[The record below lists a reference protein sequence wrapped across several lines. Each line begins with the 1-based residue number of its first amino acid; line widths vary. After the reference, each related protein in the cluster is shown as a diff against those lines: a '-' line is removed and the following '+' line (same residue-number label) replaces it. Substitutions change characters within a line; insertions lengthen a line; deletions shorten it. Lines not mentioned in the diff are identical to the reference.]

1 MDSAGNIARHE
12 TASQPQAGIMAEAL
26 LAGQDAAM
34 EGPPEFAPRAVRQR
48 VLIRAAMHVTGLPVQ
63 DAIVR
68 NVSERGMC
76 VSTRGEMPRVD
87 ETVRLSLPCGLAR
100 DGTVRWTEGNVF
112 GIALDEAIDL
122 AFLGIATQRRHA
134 GLGRD
139 LSWRLQGHF
148 RQDEPEEATRLRRC
162 C

>member
-1 MDSAGNIARHE
+1 MDTMANISRLERATTPE
-12 TASQPQAGIMAEAL
+12 TGVLAEAAL
-26 LAGQDAAM
+26 VQHEAAM
-34 EGPPEFAPRAVRQR
+34 EGPPEFAPRPVRQR
-48 VLIRAAMHVTGLPVQ
+48 VLIRAAMHAAGLPAQ
-63 DAIVR
+63 DVIVR

-76 VSTRGEMPRVD
+76 ISTRGEMPRVK

-100 DGTVRWTEGNVF
+100 AGTVRWIEGSTF
-112 GIALDEAIDL
+112 GVELDEAIDL
-122 AFLGIATQRRHA
+122 AFLGLSTQRRHA

-148 RQDEPEEATRLRRC
+148 QSMQPEHRPLLRRC